1 MFDPKINVFFIQKF
15 YHHILDFS
23 TIEVSVQIRGSN
35 GAEIQYMVVK
45 FLDKKKHLFLGQT
58 LSQQLF
64 DRLLF
69 ISSYVMYF

>member
-1 MFDPKINVFFIQKF
+1 MNI
-15 YHHILDFS
+15 S
-23 TIEVSVQIRGSN
+23 TLVKSLLIVALSASIEVSVQIRGSN

-64 DRLLF
+64 DRHLF